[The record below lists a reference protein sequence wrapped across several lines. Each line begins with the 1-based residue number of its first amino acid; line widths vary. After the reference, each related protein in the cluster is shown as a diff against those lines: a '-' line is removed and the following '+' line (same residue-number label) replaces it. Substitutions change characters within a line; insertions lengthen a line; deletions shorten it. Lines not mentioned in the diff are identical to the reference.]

1 MKNKN
6 NSASQFSSPEPVPA
20 DLEERLHFFE
30 DEPGNGNASEN
41 TAVPPDLKRRVM
53 LHIIPVRHIKIILF
67 GLFLLGF
74 SPLSVLFFIDKEF
87 LIETGL
93 LPLILVTSSILFCV
107 FAILAGI
114 YLVHYR
120 NPYTKEWKNKLGFFE

>member
-6 NSASQFSSPEPVPA
+6 SSASQSSPPEPVPA

-30 DEPGNGNASEN
+30 EQPVNSSEN

-53 LHIIPVRHIKIILF
+53 LHIIPVRHIKIILT

-74 SPLSVLFFIDKEF
+74 SPLTVLFFIDMEF

>member
-6 NSASQFSSPEPVPA
+6 DSHSAEIDRVPA
-20 DLEERLHFFE
+20 ELEKKLHFFE
-30 DEPGNGNASEN
+30 EGPQNSQES
-41 TAVPPDLKRRVM
+41 TPVPPDLKRRVM
-53 LHIIPVRHIKIILF
+53 LHIVPVRHIKIILF
-67 GLFLLGF
+67 GLFFLGF
-74 SPLSVLFFIDKEF
+74 SPLSVLFFLDLGL

-93 LPLILVTSSILFCV
+93 LPFILATSSILFCV

>member
-6 NSASQFSSPEPVPA
+6 NSPSHSQLQDSVPP

-30 DEPGNGNASEN
+30 EQPGNSSEN
-41 TAVPPDLKRRVM
+41 MTVPPDLKKRVM
-53 LHIIPVRHIKIILF
+53 LHIIPVRNIKIILS

-74 SPLSVLFFIDKEF
+74 SPLTVLFFIDIGF

>member
-6 NSASQFSSPEPVPA
+6 NSASQTSATPSPVPA
-20 DLEERLHFFE
+20 DLEEKLHFFE
-30 DEPGNGNASEN
+30 EQPVSSAE
-41 TAVPPDLKRRVM
+41 TTVVPPDLKRRVM
-53 LHIIPVRHIKIILF
+53 LHIIPVRHIKIILS

-74 SPLSVLFFIDKEF
+74 SPLTVLFFIDIGF

>member
-6 NSASQFSSPEPVPA
+6 NSASQTSAPSSPVPA

-30 DEPGNGNASEN
+30 EQPVNSNE
-41 TAVPPDLKRRVM
+41 TTVVPPDLKRRVM
-53 LHIIPVRHIKIILF
+53 LHIIPVRHIKIILS

-74 SPLSVLFFIDKEF
+74 SPLTVLFFIDIGF

>member
-1 MKNKN
+1 MKKKN
-6 NSASQFSSPEPVPA
+6 DSVSPVFPIESVPA

-30 DEPGNGNASEN
+30 GEPLNQSED
-41 TAVPPDLKRRVM
+41 TPVPPDLKRRVM
-53 LHIIPVRHIKIILF
+53 LHIIPVRHMRIILS

-74 SPLSVLFFIDKEF
+74 SPLTVLFFLDTEF
-87 LIETGL
+87 LIQTGL
-93 LPLILVTSSILFCV
+93 LPLILITSSILFCV

-114 YLVHYR
+114 YLVYYR

>member
-6 NSASQFSSPEPVPA
+6 DFHSTEIDPVPA
-20 DLEERLHFFE
+20 ELEEKLHFFE
-30 DEPGNGNASEN
+30 EGPQNPEEN
-41 TAVPPDLKRRVM
+41 TPVPPDLKRRVM
-53 LHIIPVRHIKIILF
+53 LHIVPVRHIKIILF
-67 GLFLLGF
+67 GLFFLGF
-74 SPLSVLFFIDKEF
+74 SPLSVLFFLDLGF
-87 LIETGL
+87 LIQTGL
-93 LPLILVTSSILFCV
+93 LSFILITSSILFCV

>member
-6 NSASQFSSPEPVPA
+6 DSASRPVEIDSVPA
-20 DLEERLHFFE
+20 ELEEKLHFFE
-30 DEPGNGNASEN
+30 EETSNLREN
-41 TAVPPDLKRRVM
+41 TPVPPDLKRRVM
-53 LHIIPVRHIKIILF
+53 LHIVPVRHIKIILS

-74 SPLSVLFFIDKEF
+74 SPLSVLFFLDLDF
-87 LIETGL
+87 LIETGI
-93 LPLILVTSSILFCV
+93 LPFILVTSSILFCV

>member
-6 NSASQFSSPEPVPA
+6 DSVPHSSEPDSLPPE
-20 DLEERLHFFE
+20 LEEKLHFFE
-30 DEPGNGNASEN
+30 EETLNAREN
-41 TAVPPDLKRRVM
+41 TPVPPDLKRRVM
-53 LHIIPVRHIKIILF
+53 LHIVPVRHIKIILS

-74 SPLSVLFFIDKEF
+74 SPLSVLFFLDFGF

-93 LPLILVTSSILFCV
+93 LAFILVTSSILFCV

>member
-1 MKNKN
+1 MKKKN
-6 NSASQFSSPEPVPA
+6 ESPSPIPSSRADFSE
-20 DLEERLHFFE
+20 LEEKLHFFE
-30 DEPGNGNASEN
+30 GEPTDIPTNAQ
-41 TAVPPDLKRRVM
+41 VPPHLKRKVM
-53 LHIIPVRHIKIILF
+53 FHIIPVRHFKIILS

-74 SPLSVLFFIDKEF
+74 SPLSVLFFLDLDF
-87 LIETGL
+87 LIQTGL
-93 LPLILVTSSILFCV
+93 LAPILVTSSVLFCV

>member
-6 NSASQFSSPEPVPA
+6 NSPSQFLPPEPVPP

-30 DEPGNGNASEN
+30 GEPANTSEN
-41 TAVPPDLKRRVM
+41 TIVPPDLKRRVM
-53 LHIIPVRHIKIILF
+53 LHIIPVRHIKIILS

-74 SPLSVLFFIDKEF
+74 SPLTVLFFIDKEF

>member
-6 NSASQFSSPEPVPA
+6 NSPSDSPLQDSVPP

-30 DEPGNGNASEN
+30 EQPWNSSEN
-41 TAVPPDLKRRVM
+41 MTVPPGLKKRVM
-53 LHIIPVRHIKIILF
+53 LHIIPVRNIKIILSA
-67 GLFLLGF
+67 LFLLGF
-74 SPLSVLFFIDKEF
+74 SPLTVLFFIDIGF